1 MQYAHKKWNLHGTEK
16 NGSPYQMFHFSTF
29 RENGSITNKKRKSEK
44 KKRFMSL
51 FLLIWQAL
59 FEL

>member
-29 RENGSITNKKRKSEK
+29 RENGSITNKIRKSEK

-51 FLLIWQAL
+51 FLLI
-59 FEL
+59 